1 MNNLDDILIKLEY
14 ILEEDPR
21 TFSNPISNNDF
32 YFDQIYEAYKIIKNL
47 QSYKF
52 KEENENI

>member
-14 ILEEDPR
+14 ILETDPR
-21 TFSNPISNNDF
+21 TFLNPISNNYF

-52 KEENENI
+52 KEENKNI

>member
-14 ILEEDPR
+14 ILEADPR